1 MNVNEA
7 IQQAYFRHHAVNKK
21 SELTLFP
28 PIQNYQ
34 KLQYDQELLMIIK
47 EAEILKS
54 NPCDE
59 TRKKPASN
67 FGPPPNSN
75 QTFVLYYQQV
85 KSFRFERRLC
95 SIFIFSLI
103 LMI

>member
-34 KLQYDQELLMIIK
+34 KLQYDQDLLMIIK

-59 TRKKPASN
+59 TKEETSIEFRPTTKLKSN
-67 FGPPPNSN
+67 F
-75 QTFVLYYQQV
+75 
-85 KSFRFERRLC
+85 C
-95 SIFIFSLI
+95 FILSTGKKLQI
-103 LMI
+103 